1 MITTQSDG
9 RPISAGFAQ
18 AMAAGLVEY
27 DLKLWTG
34 GAAVPCVVK
43 SAKLSLGAGLVGD
56 MATEDFAIGQ
66 LLTTQLDAQLY
77 DCPDLMGEELQ
88 VRVGVKVDGSYEY
101 VTVATVTVSTS
112 KEWKGV
118 TTVQAVGAA
127 GAALAAPAGL
137 SDGYMGAS
145 ALAAAIGAAAG
156 LTVSLGAFS
165 STAVQVHVDAAMN
178 CREALRALAVN
189 LGGFA
194 AETPDGNVLVSPFD
208 GAATYTMPE
217 EFAVKAPEIQ
227 PEDYEADGLE
237 VSNGEEAYTYGTGRV
252 KAVIQGATAESSA
265 VTWGNLEGY
274 QYRPGRLETALVD
287 PRVTCF
293 DVVSLTMGQ
302 DTWLVPS
309 RGIDAKFDGGYFG
322 SYSAAGLTAIQ
333 EEALREG
340 PLSQR
345 VATAETI
352 AMEAQQVA
360 EAVNQHFWHDANG
373 AHVTDSTRDDWRT
386 EYAKPNHGE
395 LSNPTDAH
403 PWYNQLMNSAGNL
416 LRTGLVNLASWTRS
430 AIAFYDGLGNAA
442 SNIVA
447 RFGVGTFQIGADED
461 AHLSGDYRSISIVD
475 KEGGTF
481 FEVSDLRDSTGYA
494 DMKSEFVGNGIARR
508 FYTWVPCEPGTLSV
522 TVDGNAASATEGF
535 VSFELATAP
544 ATGAVIVAEYKTNF
558 GGAKAYTLGFRKD
571 GSAVGAMSVAEGHDV
586 TSSAICSHAEGESAK
601 ASGAYS
607 HAEGSGTEA
616 SGAYSHAEGIST
628 VASGSCSHAQ
638 NEGTIAS
645 NPYQTAMGIY
655 NDPGNGEY
663 ALTVGNGSSS
673 SRSNA
678 MTVDWVGNVEAAGE
692 VKGATAVLNCTLDTT
707 KVASGSVMKVV
718 RSGNIAQLRFG
729 PIETSVDFAD
739 RTTVNVGTLPS
750 GCTPAL
756 NANAP
761 VFVTTNI
768 GYMGYVGVT
777 TGGVVSVRCQT
788 GATVPAGTK
797 FYATVPLVLT

>member
-9 RPISAGFAQ
+9 RPISAGFVD

-27 DLKLWTG
+27 DMKLWAN

-43 SAKLSLGAGLVGD
+43 SAKLSLGAGLLGD

-66 LLTTQLDAQLY
+66 VLTTQLDAQLY

-137 SDGYMGAS
+137 SDGYMGAG
-145 ALAAAIGAAAG
+145 ALATAIGAAAG
-156 LTVSLGAFS
+156 LSVSLGAFA
-165 STAVQVHVDAAMN
+165 STSVQVQVAASMS
-178 CREALRALAVN
+178 CREALRALALG

-194 AETPDGNVLVSPFD
+194 AETPDGNVHVSPFD
-208 GAATYTMPE
+208 GTATYTMPS
-217 EFAVKAPEIQ
+217 EFAVKAPDLQ

-265 VTWGNLEGY
+265 VTWGNLDGY
-274 QYRPGRLETALVD
+274 QYRPGRIETALID

-309 RGIDAKFDGGYFG
+309 RGIEAKFDGGYFG
-322 SYSAAGLTAIQ
+322 SYSAAGLTAVQ

-340 PLSQR
+340 PVTAQAANAER
-345 VATAETI
+345 VAY
-352 AMEAQQVA
+352 EAQQVA
-360 EAVNQHFWHDANG
+360 EAVNQHFWHDSNG
-373 AHVTDSTRDDWRT
+373 AHVTDAAQGDWLA

-395 LSNPTDAH
+395 LSSPTDAH

-430 AIAFYDGLGNAA
+430 AIAFYDGQGNGAE
-442 SNIVA
+442 NIVA
-447 RFGVGTFQIGADED
+447 QFGTNLARVGSHFGTHIDITPSGIEAFDETGESVMVLGGDSRFGGED
-461 AHLSGDYRSISIVD
+461 TYSVRVSTSGDGAIAVHDAAGNEALRLTNTSQDPDNPRGAVVSPGVLYLVTGASGVETVFAFMLDGSILCDGRSAV
-475 KEGGTF
+475 F
-481 FEVSDLRDSTGYA
+481 A
-494 DMKSEFVGNGIARR
+494 DANGN
-508 FYTWVPCEPGTLSV
+508 V
-522 TVDGNAASATEGF
+522 TVG
-535 VSFELATAP
+535 
-544 ATGAVIVAEYKTNF
+544 
-558 GGAKAYTLGFRKD
+558 
-571 GSAVGAMSVAEGHDV
+571 
-586 TSSAICSHAEGESAK
+586 
-601 ASGAYS
+601 
-607 HAEGSGTEA
+607 
-616 SGAYSHAEGIST
+616 
-628 VASGSCSHAQ
+628 
-638 NEGTIAS
+638 
-645 NPYQTAMGIY
+645 
-655 NDPGNGEY
+655 
-663 ALTVGNGSSS
+663 
-673 SRSNA
+673 
-678 MTVDWVGNVEAAGE
+678 GE
-692 VKGATAVLNCTLDTT
+692 VKGATAVLDCTLNTT
-707 KVASGSVMKVV
+707 NVTSGSTMQVA
-718 RSGNIAQLRFG
+718 RSGNVAQLRFG
-729 PIETSVDFAD
+729 PIETAVDFAD

-768 GYMGYVGVT
+768 GFMGYVGVT
-777 TGGVVSVRCQT
+777 TNGGVSVRCQT

-797 FYATVPLVLT
+797 FYATVPLVLA